1 MDPIQISELETNEEA
16 KLIAARE
23 SKNRKQLDQTLI
35 NQLKQSTQEYDIDM
49 LNSMPTREYL

>member
-1 MDPIQISELETNEEA
+1 MDPIQIQELETNEEA

-35 NQLKQSTQEYDIDM
+35 NQLKQSTQEYDIDI

>member
-1 MDPIQISELETNEEA
+1 MDPIQIQELETNEEA

>member
-1 MDPIQISELETNEEA
+1 MDPIQIQELETNEEA

-35 NQLKQSTQEYDIDM
+35 NQLKQSTQEYDIDL